1 MTEDSAD
8 SSGPLVSVIV
18 RAAGEG
24 EGLARTLRSVL
35 DQTWGRLLILVV
47 EPRGGGARGLIDALD
62 PPRPGRRIVLT
73 DLEPD
78 AGRGRA
84 TNAALQRAE
93 GKYVA
98 YLDAGDVFYRRH
110 VERLAGALER
120 SDRFGAAY
128 GDHYRTYRRADG
140 DAPGRVLSKV
150 LADHARFDRL
160 RLCRRDYIPQTCLL
174 HRRDLLDR
182 TGPCEESLAH
192 LRRECPR
199 LEVVW
204 GDALELDW
212 EPLWG
217 EAPID
222 HRVIVI
228 VVVSAGI
235 GPGPRPLE
243 TRPERVPPVWIGI
256 QTIMVEGPERRLMA
270 EHKHVRQRVLCQHG
284 IQPGLIGRVND
295 AMLYSRVQIQF
306 SGSISS
312 G

>member
-47 EPRGGGARGLIDALD
+47 EPRGGGARGVIDALD

-110 VERLAGALER
+110 VERLAGALEL

-192 LRRECPR
+192 LADWDLTRR
-199 LEVVW
+199 L
-204 GDALELDW
+204 GFYSDFLYL
-212 EPLWG
+212 PLLTSERG
-217 EAPID
+217 V
-222 HRVIVI
+222 RVRDGARI
-228 VVVSAGI
+228 SD
-235 GPGPRPLE
+235 E
-243 TRPERVPPVWIGI
+243 TRRRAVECLRDQLLVRTRRPPKPWPCMPDVSIIFPPPVADGKR
-256 QTIMVEGPERRLMA
+256 PKPRRIL
-270 EHKHVRQRVLCQHG
+270 
-284 IQPGLIGRVND
+284 
-295 AMLYSRVQIQF
+295 SRGF
-306 SGSISS
+306 LSS
-312 G
+312 HSHELLDLPDPVG